1 MQLPSHSFD
10 AETVAMMG
18 RVCDEAWDEAQSRLS
33 LPKAGDGSQL
43 RSLVVSRVM
52 AAVIVGQ
59 KDPERLRAIALEAL
73 DA

>member
-1 MQLPSHSFD
+1 MQLPSHAFD
-10 AETVAMMG
+10 AETVVLIGHA
-18 RVCDEAWDEAQSRLS
+18 CDEAWEEAQFRLS
-33 LPKAGDGSQL
+33 LPQAGDTSQL

-59 KDPERLRAIALEAL
+59 KDPERLKAIALDAL

>member
-1 MQLPSHSFD
+1 MQLPPLAFD
-10 AETVAMMG
+10 AETVALMG
-18 RVCDEAWDEAQSRLS
+18 RVCDEAWEEVQFRFSILHT
-33 LPKAGDGSQL
+33 GDTSQL

-59 KDPERLRAIALEAL
+59 KDPERLKAIALETL

>member
-1 MQLPSHSFD
+1 MQLPPLAFD

-18 RVCDEAWDEAQSRLS
+18 RVCDEAWQEAQTRLV
-33 LPKAGDGSQL
+33 LPQSGDTSQL
-43 RSLVVSRVM
+43 RNLVVSRVM

-59 KDPERLRAIALEAL
+59 KDPERLRAIALEPL

>member
-1 MQLPSHSFD
+1 MQLPSHAFD
-10 AETVAMMG
+10 AETVALIG
-18 RVCDEAWDEAQSRLS
+18 HACDEAREEAQFRLS
-33 LPKAGDGSQL
+33 LPQAGDTSQL

-59 KDPERLRAIALEAL
+59 KDPERLKAIALDAL

>member
-1 MQLPSHSFD
+1 MQLPSHAFD
-10 AETVAMMG
+10 AEMVAMMG
-18 RVCDEAWDEAQSRLS
+18 QVCDAAWEEAQSRFS
-33 LPKAGDGSQL
+33 LLQSGDTSQL

-59 KDPERLRAIALEAL
+59 KDPERLKAIALEAL